1 MDNIHIL
8 VTNDDGINAE
18 GIGCLSRVLAD
29 NNPGLRLSVV
39 APDRERSAIGHA
51 ITMHKP
57 LRAEIVRINNNSNNL
72 SGWAVNGTPSD
83 CVKLA
88 VEAILDEK
96 PHLVISGINRG
107 SNLGTDVLYSGT
119 VSAAVEGYIMGIPS
133 LAVSLTGDGKK
144 EDYCYVADFISK
156 LFPLLIDSTIGRPPL
171 ININI
176 PVNTDAI
183 KGTRVTSLGSRR
195 YRNTF
200 EKRVDPRGMHYYW
213 MAGEVIDDDPED
225 IDSDTRAIRENYI
238 SVTPIHFK
246 LTDRDAMGSLENIIK
261 QVG

>member
-1 MDNIHIL
+1 MEKKHIL

-18 GIGCLSRVLAD
+18 GIKILSSLLVE
-29 NNPGLRLSVV
+29 NNPDLRLSVI

-57 LRAEIVRINNNSNNL
+57 LRAEIISIDENTNL

-88 VEAILDEK
+88 VVAILDNK
-96 PHLVISGINRG
+96 PRLVISGINRG

-133 LAVSLTGDGKK
+133 LAVSLTGNGEKK
-144 EDYCYVADFISK
+144 DYESASNFINR
-156 LFPLLIDSTIGRPPL
+156 LFPLLMDCDTRQPML

-176 PVNTDAI
+176 PVNTGAI
-183 KGTRVTSLGSRR
+183 RGTRVTSLGSRR

-213 MAGEVIDDDPED
+213 MAGEVIDDDPEET
-225 IDSDTRAIRENYI
+225 DSDTRAIREDYI
-238 SVTPIHFK
+238 SVTPIRFK
-246 LTDRDAMGSLENIIK
+246 LTDREAMPNLENIVK